1 MLLWETFLVISK
13 PWIAFNYQSIEKY
26 FFASS
31 SLLKIKPVLFSENEK
46 ENLQLYCKR
55 NLKKDD
61 FFHIADI
68 IFQDMKITFIGAGA
82 WNSALSIVLA
92 DNHHDITLY
101 SISKEQE
108 EEINRFHTNRK
119 YLGELPLS
127 PKAVCTTDI
136 RKAMSEAQVV
146 VLGVPSNCIRSAIED
161 FLPYLKTN
169 PILVNVAKGF
179 DPVTFEG
186 ITSMIEKLV
195 PEDKI
200 KGVVSLMG
208 PSFAKEVAKRES
220 TAICAVGHHIELN
233 KEIQQL
239 FSNEYFRVYTQDDVV
254 GAEVGAGMK
263 NIIAIASGILTGLGY
278 ENNSRAALI
287 TRGLAEITRFGVSKG
302 AKEKTF
308 LGLTGIGDLFLT
320 CSSTTSR
327 NFSAGLQIGKADSS
341 KEFIRT
347 NHITVE
353 GIEATRL
360 IYQEA
365 KKNGISVPIT
375 ESVYKILFED
385 KKPSEVVKQLMNR
398 SLKAE

>member
-1 MLLWETFLVISK
+1 
-13 PWIAFNYQSIEKY
+13 
-26 FFASS
+26 
-31 SLLKIKPVLFSENEK
+31 
-46 ENLQLYCKR
+46 
-55 NLKKDD
+55 
-61 FFHIADI
+61 
-68 IFQDMKITFIGAGA
+68 MKITFIGAGA

-92 DNHHDITLY
+92 DNHNEIILY

-108 EEINRFHTNRK
+108 EEINRYHTNRK
-119 YLGELPLS
+119 YLGNQPLNPS
-127 PKAVCTTDI
+127 TFCTTDLK
-136 RKAMSEAQVV
+136 KAMEEAQVI
-146 VLGVPSNCIRSAIED
+146 VLGVPSNCIRSAIKD

-200 KGVVSLMG
+200 RGVVSLMG

-220 TAICAVGHHIELN
+220 TAICAVGRRTELN

-239 FSNEYFRVYTQDDVV
+239 FSNEYFRVYTQDDVI
-254 GAEVGAGMK
+254 GAEIGAGMK

-287 TRGLAEITRFGVSKG
+287 TRGLAEITRFGLAKG

-320 CSSTTSR
+320 CSSNVSR
-327 NFSAGLQIGKADSS
+327 NFTAGLEIGQADSS
-341 KEFIRT
+341 KEFMAT
-347 NHITVE
+347 NTITVE

-360 IYQEA
+360 VYQEA
-365 KKNGISVPIT
+365 AKKGISVPIT
-375 ESVYKILFED
+375 ESVYEILFED
-385 KKPSEVVKQLMNR
+385 KKPSEVVRQLMNR